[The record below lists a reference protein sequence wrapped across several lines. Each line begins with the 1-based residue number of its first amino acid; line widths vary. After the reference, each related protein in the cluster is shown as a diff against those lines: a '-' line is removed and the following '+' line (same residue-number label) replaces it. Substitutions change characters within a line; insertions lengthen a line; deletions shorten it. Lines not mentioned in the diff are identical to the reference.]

1 MFRFLI
7 ITNVNIYVTFKV
19 FDLYSSLRTVVALL
33 QKSQWSGD
41 FWGRAL
47 SQSCSKV
54 SALCNTPSIL
64 LHSDHYHA
72 ITQNSPVSSSPGATL
87 KPVPRPLPSCAPPLP
102 SPLGST
108 ALEWLL
114 ASQVVMLKHWTLLL
128 EGGCWGWNP
137 GPQPSK
143 QTLYCWITP
152 LGTPS
157 RLHSPW

>member
-1 MFRFLI
+1 MGINILMKVRRHKRYTPPCSSSSFSLFISFLPFPFSHHKNWRSRQSTQQMFRFLI

-19 FDLYSSLRTVVALL
+19 FDLYSSLRTMVALL

-47 SQSCSKV
+47 SQSCSQV

-108 ALEWLL
+108 ALE
-114 ASQVVMLKHWTLLL
+114 
-128 EGGCWGWNP
+128 
-137 GPQPSK
+137 
-143 QTLYCWITP
+143 
-152 LGTPS
+152 
-157 RLHSPW
+157 